1 MKASGNPDIN
11 TIDKMEFSNYVGIF
25 SNIDCFRK
33 LKVHGAAREMGQ
45 LLEKV
50 RILRNQLMHF
60 NQQDEIDYASELK
73 KHYEA
78 IRTLLKDE

>member
-1 MKASGNPDIN
+1 
-11 TIDKMEFSNYVGIF
+11 
-25 SNIDCFRK
+25 
-33 LKVHGAAREMGQ
+33 MGQ